1 MSTSNQAKKIN
12 LSKSI
17 DAEFIGLINSLNEY
31 IKEFYEVLKFNA
43 KELDVALTTFEPQWN
58 LIISLLNNIEN
69 PNTKVNVNKIME
81 IIIRCKN
88 IVVQLKENSEL
99 NTNNLTHFFD
109 DAKIIFKKMR
119 EKRKENIEMYKNTAI
134 RDENRFNQNRNNFR
148 FNTSTD
154 FRNFSHRKD
163 DRYLPKNAFNKLYT
177 YILGLKQYNE
187 LIGKFS
193 EEHKKKYMNLQKLM
207 IETLRGNWENKTLK
221 KLNVNSEMLI
231 LDRKKNIRLDNYM
244 GKIEN
249 NFEKNND
256 NLILLN
262 KAKKYDELKERFEL
276 LSENRNKSF
285 NDNDFDKKILNLIDT
300 KKKFETEIQI
310 LKNDFHKLEL
320 DNIQLKKDL
329 LAKEKEI
336 VLSKM
341 HLSDKNNDNSVLILK
356 KNIEALYKENNN
368 LKNKLRLMSPNQ
380 KRRTPRN
387 NTKVN
392 NLTENSFN
400 QEQKDINCLNKKI
413 EELTK
418 LLAEKMEKIII
429 LEKENMELK
438 SMTDN
443 SFPNKNSG
451 KRLNILSNNNTNRIN
466 QMDNN
471 DLLEENRRLKTLN
484 VNTKNSLMKLANENK
499 NLKIKLRKLEEN
511 NNHIINMQKEVNQL
525 KNLITEN
532 NLTNYSSNLTNSN
545 IEYEQ
550 KINTLQNILDEK
562 EALIQKYEVQIQ
574 NMNINSL
581 KNEKEIALLNQKL
594 KANGSNNNKLLSPRD
609 TEKKKL
615 ENMNFTFNIQQL
627 KEEISNLKNLNEQ
640 ITKEKEILE
649 KNNENLS
656 DQNAIINQQNSELLQ
671 KINSIQNQNQVDNDY
686 PLEIKKKEEEI
697 EGLNSFIEKLTNENL
712 KIKEDI
718 ENYQSKMNILLKE
731 NISIKKQLEHLAV
744 DMPKELNALQIQL
757 DEANKKLSENNNDNN
772 QTSKSNIPNKMN
784 KSFDEET
791 KNKIDKSILS
801 KLNKQISDLKNKNKE
816 LLNKLENKEENPMYQ
831 KFRTEEVIISECE
844 EEYDLKKM
852 LTGARNKNRSEDINI
867 DYPGMQGYKDK
878 LKEIS
883 FKFNNLQEQIKILL
897 SKIKISNSIK
907 PAFVQICQ
915 LLGYK
920 SEVIEIMANSEKERK
935 RILEIKL

>member
-1 MSTSNQAKKIN
+1 M
-12 LSKSI
+12 
-17 DAEFIGLINSLNEY
+17 
-31 IKEFYEVLKFNA
+31 
-43 KELDVALTTFEPQWN
+43 
-58 LIISLLNNIEN
+58 
-69 PNTKVNVNKIME
+69 
-81 IIIRCKN
+81 
-88 IVVQLKENSEL
+88 
-99 NTNNLTHFFD
+99 
-109 DAKIIFKKMR
+109 
-119 EKRKENIEMYKNTAI
+119 
-134 RDENRFNQNRNNFR
+134 
-148 FNTSTD
+148 
-154 FRNFSHRKD
+154 
-163 DRYLPKNAFNKLYT
+163 
-177 YILGLKQYNE
+177 
-187 LIGKFS
+187 
-193 EEHKKKYMNLQKLM
+193 
-207 IETLRGNWENKTLK
+207 
-221 KLNVNSEMLI
+221 
-231 LDRKKNIRLDNYM
+231 
-244 GKIEN
+244 
-249 NFEKNND
+249 
-256 NLILLN
+256 
-262 KAKKYDELKERFEL
+262 
-276 LSENRNKSF
+276 
-285 NDNDFDKKILNLIDT
+285 
-300 KKKFETEIQI
+300 
-310 LKNDFHKLEL
+310 EL

-356 KNIEALYKENNN
+356 KNIESLYKENNN

-380 KRRTPRN
+380 KRRTIGN

-418 LLAEKMEKIII
+418 LLAEKMEIIII

-499 NLKIKLRKLEEN
+499 ILKIKLRKLEEN

-532 NLTNYSSNLTNSN
+532 NLTNFSSNLTNSN

-671 KINSIQNQNQVDNDY
+671 KINSIQNQNQVDKDY

-744 DMPKELNALQIQL
+744 DMPKELNALQMQL

-784 KSFDEET
+784 KSFDEEM

-801 KLNKQISDLKNKNKE
+801 KLNQQISDLKNKNKE

-867 DYPGMQGYKDK
+867 DYPGM
-878 LKEIS
+878 
-883 FKFNNLQEQIKILL
+883 
-897 SKIKISNSIK
+897 
-907 PAFVQICQ
+907 
-915 LLGYK
+915 
-920 SEVIEIMANSEKERK
+920 
-935 RILEIKL
+935 

>member
-1 MSTSNQAKKIN
+1 M
-12 LSKSI
+12 
-17 DAEFIGLINSLNEY
+17 
-31 IKEFYEVLKFNA
+31 
-43 KELDVALTTFEPQWN
+43 
-58 LIISLLNNIEN
+58 
-69 PNTKVNVNKIME
+69 
-81 IIIRCKN
+81 
-88 IVVQLKENSEL
+88 
-99 NTNNLTHFFD
+99 
-109 DAKIIFKKMR
+109 
-119 EKRKENIEMYKNTAI
+119 
-134 RDENRFNQNRNNFR
+134 
-148 FNTSTD
+148 
-154 FRNFSHRKD
+154 
-163 DRYLPKNAFNKLYT
+163 
-177 YILGLKQYNE
+177 
-187 LIGKFS
+187 
-193 EEHKKKYMNLQKLM
+193 
-207 IETLRGNWENKTLK
+207 
-221 KLNVNSEMLI
+221 
-231 LDRKKNIRLDNYM
+231 
-244 GKIEN
+244 
-249 NFEKNND
+249 
-256 NLILLN
+256 
-262 KAKKYDELKERFEL
+262 
-276 LSENRNKSF
+276 
-285 NDNDFDKKILNLIDT
+285 
-300 KKKFETEIQI
+300 
-310 LKNDFHKLEL
+310 EL

-356 KNIEALYKENNN
+356 KNIESLYKENNN

-418 LLAEKMEKIII
+418 LLAEKMEIIII

-532 NLTNYSSNLTNSN
+532 NLTNFSSNLTNSN

-562 EALIQKYEVQIQ
+562 EALIQKYEMQIQ

-671 KINSIQNQNQVDNDY
+671 KINSIQNQNQVDKDY

-744 DMPKELNALQIQL
+744 DMPKELNALQMQL

-784 KSFDEET
+784 TFDEET

-852 LTGARNKNRSEDINI
+852 LTGARDKNRSEDINI